1 MAAPS
6 TVDNQTLVTA
16 PVLAHRSDA
25 FLSLHRRASLPRSSS
40 HPPLLRRRYAQGIQI
55 NRFDGGDMFQPLMFQ
70 TTTQAGKTTDLY
82 AKAFGDLPE
91 LARAMGSSAA
101 ANSLLRASL

>member
-1 MAAPS
+1 
-6 TVDNQTLVTA
+6 
-16 PVLAHRSDA
+16 
-25 FLSLHRRASLPRSSS
+25 
-40 HPPLLRRRYAQGIQI
+40 
-55 NRFDGGDMFQPLMFQ
+55 MFQPLMFQ
-70 TTTQAGKTTDLY
+70 TTTQAGKTTYLY